1 MTFVITQ
8 PCIDTRDKSCV
19 DVCPV
24 DCIHFDEGPD
34 RMLYI
39 NPVECIDCGACQ
51 PACPVNAI
59 FPEADVPADQRAFIQ
74 INELWYSDAAQ
85 ARSKLDTAA
94 GAAPTGGAPAPAP
107 AATATEERPAA
118 ATPAVAAAGPAA
130 PEAEADMSLYKLGEA
145 GIEGKCALCGQYVIK
160 GGVTFRTKSVVCPD
174 CAKRAER
181 IRNPYAQTPGRR

>member
-1 MTFVITQ
+1 
-8 PCIDTRDKSCV
+8 
-19 DVCPV
+19 V
-24 DCIHFDEGPD
+24 DCIHFEEGPD

-85 ARSKLDTAA
+85 ARGNLEAAA
-94 GAAPTGGAPAPAP
+94 GAAPAGGATAPTPAAPAVADAPTAP
-107 AATATEERPAA
+107 AAAA
-118 ATPAVAAAGPAA
+118 AAAALA
-130 PEAEADMSLYKLGEA
+130 PEPEPEPEADMGLYKLGEA

-174 CAKRAER
+174 CAKRAEH